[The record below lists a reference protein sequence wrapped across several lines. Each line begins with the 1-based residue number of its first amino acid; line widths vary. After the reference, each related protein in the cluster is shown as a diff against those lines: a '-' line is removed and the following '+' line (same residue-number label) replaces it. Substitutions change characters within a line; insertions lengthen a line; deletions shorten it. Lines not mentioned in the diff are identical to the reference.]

1 MKLSSEM
8 IDGFGGKNSDHWAEF
23 RKECYTAFLSLRR
36 HANLILN
43 LFSLM
48 VDASVPD
55 IAIEVRDRM
64 WMPLFSLLFC
74 LPEVHSFSSPTKVCR
89 KFRTSSVLT

>member
-64 WMPLFSLLFC
+64 WMPPFAFAFLLTRG
-74 LPEVHSFSSPTKVCR
+74 SF
-89 KFRTSSVLT
+89 FF